1 VRKVILL
8 KQFDYQKA
16 ARVLVDAVAHGDRHA
31 ADKWQVSQRTVANYR
46 QRLIDDELFAQ
57 VFRAQSHSASGWHAA
72 RREALETV
80 YVRIKE
86 MATDK
91 GFDYQ
96 QFKVLSVFAQ
106 QSGDLEMNHEM
117 NLEEKGL
124 EDAPAVL
131 ARIGATAE
139 IADEE
144 EEQDDDVSSELPRK
158 KRATKEPPREA

>member
-1 VRKVILL
+1 MRKVILL

-31 ADKWQVSQRTVANYR
+31 ADKWQVSTRTVANYR
-46 QRLIDDELFAQ
+46 QRLIDDALFAQ

-80 YVRIKE
+80 YIRIKD
-86 MATDK
+86 MAGDK
-91 GFDYQ
+91 AFDYR
-96 QFKVLSVFAQ
+96 QFKALSVFVQ

-124 EDAPAVL
+124 EDAPAIL
-131 ARIGATAE
+131 ARIGAEAE
-139 IADEE
+139 PEDEE
-144 EEQDDDVSSELPRK
+144 EQDDVSSELPRK
-158 KRATKEPPREA
+158 KRAAEEPPREA